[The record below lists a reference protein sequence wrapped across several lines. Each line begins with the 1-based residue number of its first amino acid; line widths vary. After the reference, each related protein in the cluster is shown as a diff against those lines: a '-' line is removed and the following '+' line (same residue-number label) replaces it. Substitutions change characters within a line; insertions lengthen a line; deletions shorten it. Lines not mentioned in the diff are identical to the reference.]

1 MCRYRIEY
9 NYCELQL
16 TIANLLL
23 VFFSFVNVL
32 FLSMFC
38 FLLPALDLQSCG
50 VTTEAAK
57 LFIEVLKFNSCLM
70 VLDVRANA
78 LVDDDVIDVI
88 HEQLMIN
95 VSGMDKS
102 EEVYTCTHIESPL
115 FWHNNYNLC
124 L

>member
-1 MCRYRIEY
+1 MF
-9 NYCELQL
+9 L
-16 TIANLLL
+16 
-23 VFFSFVNVL
+23 FF
-32 FLSMFC
+32 
-38 FLLPALDLQSCG
+38 LPALDLQSCG

-78 LVDDDVIDVI
+78 LVDDDVVDVI

-102 EEVYTCTHIESPL
+102 EEVHVCT
-115 FWHNNYNLC
+115 
-124 L
+124 